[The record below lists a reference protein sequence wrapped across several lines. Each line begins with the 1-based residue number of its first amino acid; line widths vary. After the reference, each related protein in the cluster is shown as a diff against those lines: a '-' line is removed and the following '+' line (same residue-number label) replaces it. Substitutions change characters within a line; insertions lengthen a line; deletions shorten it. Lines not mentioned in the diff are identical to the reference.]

1 MGKNITLT
9 IPPDRRDEELE
20 ILERLRRGERVDH
33 FETVRMRKD
42 RALLNISITIS
53 PVKDDLGRV
62 VGASKVARDITDR
75 KEAEKARTEAE
86 FFAKHLQAQDAERR
100 RIGRELH
107 DGLGQ
112 LVIAIKMNASQVF
125 KEKNRLSPSAARCVT
140 EI

>member
-1 MGKNITLT
+1 MGKNITLI
-9 IPPDRRDEELE
+9 IPPDRRDEEKE

-42 RALLNISITIS
+42 GVLLNISITIS
-53 PVKDDLGRV
+53 PDKDDLGRV

-75 KEAEKARTEAE
+75 KEAEESRKRAE
-86 FFAKHLQAQDAERR
+86 FAAKLLQAQDAERR

-112 LVIAIKMNASQVF
+112 LVIAIKNERFASFQG
-125 KEKNRLSPSAARCVT
+125 EKQA
-140 EI
+140 